1 MFPATVRCTIP
12 ARSNIFEAAHLQ
24 LVTLA
29 RRQCRTHLC
38 MWVEQTSTPIRII
51 RVLIAFSL
59 AVVTIF
65 FAISLSK
72 AELPHWFNW
81 ILVAFVAFHVLIHL
95 ILSVSSIGVH
105 DEFSSQKILS
115 SVIFMHHLLSVK
127 ISRCLK
133 MTRTLEV
140 AVLCGFCFLSIIY
153 GILEFITIFFHF
165 SFLSL
170 IIPFPLVCQ
179 ITITISNV
187 IIVRFSFGFRFAV
200 ALASG
205 TRNASIISPW
215 PICHRLAVAWRNV
228 KWMHR

>member
-1 MFPATVRCTIP
+1 M
-12 ARSNIFEAAHLQ
+12 
-24 LVTLA
+24 
-29 RRQCRTHLC
+29 
-38 MWVEQTSTPIRII
+38 
-51 RVLIAFSL
+51 
-59 AVVTIF
+59 VTIF

-95 ILSVSSIGVH
+95 ILSVSSFGVH
-105 DEFSSQKILS
+105 DDFHPRKFAITHFHAS
-115 SVIFMHHLLSVK
+115 FLLSVK

-133 MTRTLEV
+133 LTCWPWMRLFAFSPSFLHYYFWV
-140 AVLCGFCFLSIIY
+140 HNHFLS
-153 GILEFITIFFHF
+153 LFR
-165 SFLSL
+165 FLSL
-170 IIPFPLVCQ
+170 IIPLPLLCQ

-205 TRNASIISPW
+205 TRNVWTISPW
-215 PICHRLAVAWRNV
+215 PICHRHAVAWKNV